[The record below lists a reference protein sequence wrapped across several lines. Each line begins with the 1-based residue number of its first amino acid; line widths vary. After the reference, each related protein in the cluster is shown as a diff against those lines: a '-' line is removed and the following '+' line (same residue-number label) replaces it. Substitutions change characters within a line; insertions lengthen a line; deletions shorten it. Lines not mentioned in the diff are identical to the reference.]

1 MEHRFKIN
9 KFFTQK
15 HESEYNPS
23 PKTKSWE
30 LYQFNMGVAF
40 LHLVQG
46 IVMIALI
53 VFKTSKI
60 DPDFVFISPQRELLW
75 QNYALLKSNT
85 TTTEC
90 KDLEQTS
97 MFQNKSQWVVNKD
110 MVDHFIFDFN
120 NTVVIPFK
128 KNGVIIHTDIMVAV
142 FFFLSFSFQIL
153 NGEITTRM
161 PDFPRIVNYIEYS
174 ISSSLMVMIMAV
186 NVGIIEIY
194 TITSLAGLFFGMN
207 ILGACTEMIFDL
219 CTSSPTAMPSK
230 TKYFVAL
237 PHFAGWVLFLFA
249 VVPVLYQYIL
259 IQQCSN
265 TGVPA
270 HVHLAIALQ
279 VGLFGVFGLVQAFS
293 ITYRVYNIGDYSN
306 IQYAQNKTDLAN
318 IWMSF
323 VAKTALAWTLIS
335 PGLTVRAEFLK
346 T

>member
-1 MEHRFKIN
+1 MGEMEN
-9 KFFTQK
+9 KFNITRIFTADNK
-15 HESEYNPS
+15 ENV
-23 PKTKSWE
+23 KSNIEWE
-30 LYQFNMGVAF
+30 LYHLNMGVAF

-53 VFKTSKI
+53 GLKTSKI

-85 TTTEC
+85 TATEC
-90 KDLEQTS
+90 KDLAQTS
-97 MFQNKSQWVVNKD
+97 MFQDKSQWVVNKD
-110 MVDHFIFDFN
+110 MVDHHIFDFS
-120 NTVVIPFK
+120 NTVVIPYK
-128 KNGVIIHTDIMVAV
+128 INGAIIHTDIMIAV
-142 FFFLSFSFQIL
+142 FFFLSFGFQIL

-161 PDFPRIVNYIEYS
+161 PDFPRIVNYVEYS

-219 CTSSPTAMPSK
+219 CASSNTPMSK
-230 TKYFVAL
+230 TKYYVAL
-237 PHFAGWVLFLFA
+237 PHCAGWVLFLFA
-249 VVPVLYQYIL
+249 VVPILYQYIL

-293 ITYRVYNIGDYSN
+293 ITYRVYNICHSDE
-306 IQYAQNKTDLAN
+306 IRYAKDKTDLAN
-318 IWMSF
+318 ILMSL
-323 VAKTALAWTLIS
+323 VAKTTLAWTLIS
-335 PGLTVRAEFLK
+335 PGLTVKDEFLK
-346 T
+346 M